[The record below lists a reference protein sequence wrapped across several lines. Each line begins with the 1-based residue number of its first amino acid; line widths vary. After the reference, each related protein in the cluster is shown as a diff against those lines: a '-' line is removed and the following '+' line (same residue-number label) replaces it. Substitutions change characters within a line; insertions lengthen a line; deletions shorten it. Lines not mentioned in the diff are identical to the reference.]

1 MKLERILIVD
11 DEEDIRLVSRLSVG
25 RVGGWDVLVACSGP
39 EAVELAARERPDL
52 ILLDVMMP
60 GTDGPETLALL
71 RARAET
77 AEIPIVFL
85 TAKVQQREV
94 ERYLALGALGVIH
107 KPFDPLA
114 LPDEIRRITAPEA
127 PGS

>member
-11 DEEDIRLVSRLSVG
+11 DEEDIRLVSRLAVG
-25 RVGGWDVLVACSGP
+25 RVGGWDVLVASSGP

-60 GTDGPETLALL
+60 GTDGPETLSLL

-94 ERYLALGALGVIH
+94 ERYLALGALGVIR

-114 LPDEIRRITAPEA
+114 LPDEIRRIAGAEA
-127 PGS
+127 PGP